1 MPSPTSAMTTKTTV
15 EASSLPRNVCVSS
28 NPFVQT
34 KIDHLRDRKVKSA
47 GVRNTTAEL
56 SRILAVEAT
65 QDANPTEKV
74 ALIVVLRSGLAMCDA
89 FLSQFSPDADVVVYH
104 IGMFRERASLQ
115 PVEYYNKL
123 PNKNTDIK
131 RVYIVDPLVATG
143 GTSEA
148 VIEILRD
155 WGVEHITFVS
165 ILASKTGIERA
176 AAVWPEG
183 TNFVVGAI
191 DEGIDEQGFI
201 VPGIGDIGDRLF
213 GTGSSK

>member
-1 MPSPTSAMTTKTTV
+1 MPSPVPGTTATI
-15 EASSLPRNVCVSS
+15 ADSSSLPGNVRVSS

-34 KIDHLRDRKVKSA
+34 KVNHLRDRKVNSA
-47 GVRNTTAEL
+47 GVRITTAEI

-65 QDANPTEKV
+65 KDANPTEKV
-74 ALIVVLRSGLAMCDA
+74 GLIVVLRSGLAMCDA

-123 PNKNTDIK
+123 PNTNPDIK

-155 WGVEHITFVS
+155 WGVEHITFVC
-165 ILASKTGIERA
+165 ILASKTGLERA

-183 TNFVVGAI
+183 TDFVVGAI
-191 DEGIDEQGFI
+191 DEGIDEKGFI

-213 GTGSSK
+213 GTGDSK